1 MHIYEY
7 MKINQVGIGEM
18 VQQVRAPAAKPV
30 DPYSIP
36 GTCGK

>member
-7 MKINQVGIGEM
+7 MKVNQVGIGEM
-18 VQQVRAPAAKPV
+18 VQQVRAPAAKAV
-30 DPYSIP
+30 NPYSIL